1 MTFPFVVVDHM
12 AKNQRTYEW
21 VNGRLHEVESY
32 RQGMYLADL
41 SEPRPFIKVERG
53 ERLGIQAALLVFTAS
68 CVTMVFAGG
77 ALAVVVFVLYSVLFG

>member
-1 MTFPFVVVDHM
+1 M

-41 SEPRPFIKVERG
+41 SKPRPFMKVERW

-77 ALAVVVFVLYSVLFG
+77 ALCAFLVVAYSIIFG